1 MQDKNTETIPFIFD
15 GERSRGKAM
24 IGVTGTLEAS
34 SLAEAELIRTHL
46 PRHLRLSRNEA
57 GCLRFDAFAT
67 EDPFVWQLDA
77 LYIDEAAFAEHR
89 TRTKD
94 SEWGQLSQGIRRD
107 LTSFAAHIELR
118 DERPEDTAAI
128 LSLLAETFDGV
139 SEARLVQTLREDGDL
154 TYSLV
159 AEAGGAILGHLALS
173 PLASARPALAM
184 APLAVMPRAQGRGIA
199 SKLIRFAI
207 ERAPEHLLVVLGEP
221 DFYGRFGFR
230 QVNWDSPFAGPLLQA
245 LGPDLPER
253 ARIAHAPAFASLG

>member
-1 MQDKNTETIPFIFD
+1 MQENTNEFVPFVYEGD
-15 GERSRGKAM
+15 LRKRKAM
-24 IGVTGTLEAS
+24 IGSTGRLVAS
-34 SLAEAELIRTHL
+34 SLAEAEMIQLHL

-57 GCLRFDAFAT
+57 GCLRFDAQPT
-67 EDPFVWQLDA
+67 DDPFAWQIDKLF
-77 LYIDEAAFAEHR
+77 IDEAAYDAHQRR
-89 TRTKD
+89 TVD
-94 SEWGQLSQGIRRD
+94 SEWGRLSAGVTRD
-107 LTSFAAHIELR
+107 FTKFAAPVELR

-154 TYSLV
+154 AYSLV

-173 PLASARPALAM
+173 PLASTRPALAL

-199 SKLIRFAI
+199 SQLIRFAI
-207 ERAPEHLLVVLGEP
+207 ARAPEHLLVVLGEP

-245 LGPDLPER
+245 MGPNLPDR

>member
-1 MQDKNTETIPFIFD
+1 
-15 GERSRGKAM
+15 M
-24 IGVTGTLEAS
+24 IGLTGTLIAS
-34 SLAEAELIRTHL
+34 SLAEAETIQTHL
-46 PRHLRLSRNEA
+46 PRHLRLSRNEP
-57 GCLRFDAFAT
+57 GCLRFDISLT
-67 EDPFVWQLDA
+67 EDPFVWQIDVLF
-77 LYIDEAAFAEHR
+77 IDEAAFVAHQER
-89 TRTKD
+89 TLA
-94 SEWGQLSQGIRRD
+94 SEWGRLSADITRD
-107 LTSFAAHIELR
+107 FTKFAANIELR

-154 TYSLV
+154 AYSLI

-173 PLASARPALAM
+173 PLASARPALAI

-199 SKLIRFAI
+199 SELIRFAI

-245 LGPDLPER
+245 RGPNLPER